1 MSTSHSAPNPARN
14 TFSRPR
20 GLLAAFAFPRFRWV
34 WMASVVFSLG
44 NWGERLATGWVVLAE
59 TESVFLAAASFAAR
73 QAPQLIIAPIAGA
86 ITDRY
91 SRGKVM
97 LFTGIYK
104 AIVLLALAAVA
115 ANGLDP
121 LWLIFVILGFSGVGH
136 SFEIPAVQ
144 GMVTGSVPRAVRMN
158 AVAVHSTGMR
168 AVGALGALAAGY
180 AISLLGVP
188 TTFVVSGAAFA
199 LGGFLALVA
208 NRRLKNVVVQRS
220 SSIVRDVIDGLKLMS
235 TLPIVRMILITA
247 VIVEIFGFA
256 YGAIMP
262 AVAKNVLEVD
272 ETGLGAL
279 TMMTGIGSVIG
290 SLFLMTLGNYR
301 HKGIL
306 LMGIAISYGVFLAT
320 FSASGSYIVALV
332 LIMGVGASAAAFD
345 AMQWTL
351 LQLNVPDE
359 MRGRAVGAW
368 VFAIGFGWIGHLG
381 MGAAGEVFGVQWALA
396 GAGIVVIV
404 TGLIGLIFVPQLRR
418 V

>member
-1 MSTSHSAPNPARN
+1 
-14 TFSRPR
+14 
-20 GLLAAFAFPRFRWV
+20 
-34 WMASVVFSLG
+34 MASVVFSLG

-59 TESVFLAAASFAAR
+59 TDSVFLAAASFAAR
-73 QAPQLIIAPIAGA
+73 QAPQLIVAPIAGA
-86 ITDRY
+86 ISDRY

-97 LFTGIYK
+97 LFTGIYR
-104 AIVLLALAAVA
+104 AIVLTALAVIA
-115 ANGLDP
+115 ANGLEP
-121 LWLIFVILGFSGVGH
+121 LWLIFVILGFSGIGH
-136 SFEIPAVQ
+136 SFEIPTVQ
-144 GMVTGSVPRAVRMN
+144 GMVTGSVPRKVRMN

-180 AISLLGVP
+180 AISVLGVP
-188 TTFVVSGAAFA
+188 TTFIASGIAYG
-199 LGGFLALVA
+199 LGGFLALIA
-208 NRRLKNVVVQRS
+208 NRRLQTVAIRRS

-262 AVAKNVLEVD
+262 AVAKDVLNVD
-272 ETGLGAL
+272 SKGLGTL

-290 SLFLMTLGNYR
+290 SIFLMVLGNYR
-301 HKGIL
+301 RKGIL
-306 LMGIAISYGVFLAT
+306 LMAIAISYGIFLAT

-381 MGAAGEVFGVQWALA
+381 MGAVGEVFGVQWALA
-396 GAGIVVIV
+396 GAGIVVIL
-404 TGLIGLIFVPQLRR
+404 TGLIGLLFVPSLRR